1 MKYIKN
7 ELHNQIGHEWMNDC
21 LTMYIEKDV
30 ALRIDN
36 ESIMQRFMIKNIFTI
51 PKIFLTP

>member
-36 ESIMQRFMIKNIFTI
+36 ESIMQQFMIKNIFTI
-51 PKIFLTP
+51 LKIFLTP